1 MLWSQRTSLKG
12 TRTDVDCLPP
22 IVLVYGVFGFGRG
35 VCEYFIFLIILSNG
49 FEFIFHFVLFTLSNY
64 LLLFFFF
71 FWVICSGF
79 LEIGMIVVFF
89 LGREIFG
96 MNFLIEFFFNFNF
109 LCCCLLVFYFF
120 LFKYFLI

>member
-22 IVLVYGVFGFGRG
+22 IVLVYGVFGFGKG

-79 LEIGMIVVFF
+79 LEIGMIIVFF

-96 MNFLIEFFFNFNF
+96 MNFLIEFFLILIFYVVVCWCFISF
-109 LCCCLLVFYFF
+109 CLNIF
-120 LFKYFLI
+120 